1 MPVDKFELP
10 QERKQ
15 GGDKAVS
22 PALVVSIPNN
32 SIHLSQMALLLT
44 DVTCRREQVRVLCE
58 WMKGAGFCWGF
69 FIFCF
74 CFYFFFPLCLLRRAV
89 GCGLHV
95 LYITDT
101 VLLGRLSCWDFQ
113 PRSLSSS
120 HSFRFDLTK
129 AGGTKEGLVLFL
141 KGQSLGG
148 KAACREFQLL
158 NQNSDASVFIFLPFI
173 H

>member
-1 MPVDKFELP
+1 MSVDKFELP
-10 QERKQ
+10 QEGKQ

-32 SIHLSQMALLLT
+32 PSTFPNWPYCSL
-44 DVTCRREQVRVLCE
+44 TCRREQVRVLCE
-58 WMKGAGFCWGF
+58 WMKGAGFCWVF
-69 FIFCF
+69 FFFFAFVFI
-74 CFYFFFPLCLLRRAV
+74 FFFPLCLLRRAV

-113 PRSLSSS
+113 PQSLSSS
-120 HSFRFDLTK
+120 HSFRFGLTK
-129 AGGTKEGLVLFL
+129 AGGTKEGPVLFS
-141 KGQSLGG
+141 KGQSRGG

-158 NQNSDASVFIFLPFI
+158 NQNSDVSVFIFLPFI